1 MCPDC
6 QRVEKENH
14 MLQLV
19 KAAAERLIGILH
31 IEYTGETRL
40 NKLIKRAIDD
50 YQNEVDK
57 GVPK

>member
-1 MCPDC
+1 
-6 QRVEKENH
+6 

-31 IEYTGETRL
+31 IEYTEETRL

-50 YQNEVDK
+50 YQDEVDK